1 MRRSLSLTATS
12 LGLLLLGAVPAAAC
26 PDHSSALD
34 EAGGFIAAIVE
45 TVVAA
50 AF

>member
-1 MRRSLSLTATS
+1 MRRSLYLTATS

-26 PDHSSALD
+26 SAHSSALD
-34 EAGGFIAAIVE
+34 EAGGFIAAIAG
-45 TVVAA
+45 TVAA